1 MKLRL
6 PLLFVCSIDYTQT
19 HKKYTKVYLLFL
31 STFLPPIRGRHR
43 FIPPRG
49 DFPPFRSSKIYRVSM
64 KKKYVPRKIK
74 NPSGKGRKYTFVYGL
89 RSGGVQRIHHGTHR
103 RCEGSEGSWGSKD
116 GGALWG
122 ADFKERGRG

>member
-1 MKLRL
+1 MHIIQVRKTIFLPDFMKLRH

-31 STFLPPIRGRHR
+31 STFLFPIRGRHC

-64 KKKYVPRKIK
+64 KKKYVP
-74 NPSGKGRKYTFVYGL
+74 
-89 RSGGVQRIHHGTHR
+89 
-103 RCEGSEGSWGSKD
+103 
-116 GGALWG
+116 
-122 ADFKERGRG
+122 

>member
-1 MKLRL
+1 MHIIQVCKTIFLPDFMELRL

-31 STFLPPIRGRHR
+31 STFLLPIRGRHR

-64 KKKYVPRKIK
+64 KKNYVP
-74 NPSGKGRKYTFVYGL
+74 
-89 RSGGVQRIHHGTHR
+89 
-103 RCEGSEGSWGSKD
+103 
-116 GGALWG
+116 
-122 ADFKERGRG
+122 